1 MTEQLKA
8 LLRDAHL
15 SKRYDRTPRTI
26 NTWKRKKILPPPDLT
41 INGLDYWYPETIEA
55 NERERFSAK
64 PSGEAAGSTSEEP
77 ISPAVP
83 RPTPS
88 RPAGE
93 PKRLTG

>member
-26 NTWKRKKILPPPDLT
+26 NRWKYLGILPPADLT
-41 INGLDYWYPETIEA
+41 IAGQDYWYPETIEA
-55 NERERFSAK
+55 NERERFSTK
-64 PSGEAAGSTSEEP
+64 PSGAAAGSTSEEP

-93 PKRLTG
+93 PKRLTA